1 MYSSENKERAGRFE
15 LDSVAYGARRFI
27 IGFAKKVIIADTL
40 GLTVDAIF
48 TAQMTG
54 IDTPTAWLGII
65 CYTLQIFFDFAGYS
79 DMALGLAALFGYRLK
94 ENFDYPYVSKTLGEF
109 WRRWHI
115 SLSSWLRDYVYFPLG
130 GSRRGNVYVNLLIVF
145 LILGFWHGA
154 DWSFVVWGLWY
165 AVFMCADRVYRQHA
179 EKLKVPSVVLW
190 FTTMLVVILGW
201 VFFRSADMV
210 QAQSYL
216 AVLFGSGSVDTQFF
230 GFGYYLNNRVL
241 FLLVIGAL
249 CSTPLF
255 ANLAR
260 RFEGTVWW
268 EVLRMVG
275 VPLLFIVT
283 LVFMVNS
290 SYSPFL
296 YAQF

>member
-1 MYSSENKERAGRFE
+1 M
-15 LDSVAYGARRFI
+15 
-27 IGFAKKVIIADTL
+27 
-40 GLTVDAIF
+40 
-48 TAQMTG
+48 
-54 IDTPTAWLGII
+54 
-65 CYTLQIFFDFAGYS
+65 
-79 DMALGLAALFGYRLK
+79 
-94 ENFDYPYVSKTLGEF
+94 
-109 WRRWHI
+109 
-115 SLSSWLRDYVYFPLG
+115 
-130 GSRRGNVYVNLLIVF
+130 NLLIVF